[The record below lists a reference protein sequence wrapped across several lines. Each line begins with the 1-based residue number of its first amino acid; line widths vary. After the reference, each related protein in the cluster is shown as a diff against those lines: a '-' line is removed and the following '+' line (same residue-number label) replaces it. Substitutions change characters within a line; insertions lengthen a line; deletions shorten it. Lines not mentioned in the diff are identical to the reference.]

1 MGTAPPTGPMREKPR
16 LKLVGEWRRKM
27 FEPGV
32 GVTHGGKL
40 YRCIAATH
48 GEPRQDTASWK
59 EVA

>member
-1 MGTAPPTGPMREKPR
+1 MREKPR